1 MSHQCQ
7 QCFATFTFKHNLKRH
22 VEKRCKNIP
31 INSQNI
37 APHFQNVPQLYDG
50 ELKFKNAF
58 VRLTN
63 SNRYECVRCK
73 KQISCKSKRYHYDI
87 ACNGLNVLQCKYCKT
102 MLSSSKNKSLHQ
114 KKCVNNEPASSIKS
128 IHTPCPQCSECGKTF
143 KRNYNLKLHKASCN
157 GFPSLQCN
165 ICMKVFSS
173 RQGKYH
179 HKRKVKCT
187 PPSSIKSI
195 HTPSSTAAPP
205 HPNVSALTHIYLIRE
220 REFIRMNEPIF
231 KLGRSSNIKNR
242 CGSYPKNSEIIII
255 LQVGDSVQVEK
266 ELLKQFKQLFSQ
278 RRDIGDEYFAGD
290 KAHMILTMCN
300 HVYKDTPGPLST

>member
-7 QCFATFTFKHNLKRH
+7 QCLTTFTFKHNLKRH
-22 VEKRCKNIP
+22 VEKRCKKVKFGTENVDAMTENVSVITDNVNA
-31 INSQNI
+31 IDENVNDGTE
-37 APHFQNVPQLYDG
+37 NVPQPKKG
-50 ELKFKNAF
+50 EYPCPKCTKVLHSKKRLKSHEEK
-58 VRLTN
+58 
-63 SNRYECVRCK
+63 
-73 KQISCKSKRYHYDI
+73 
-87 ACNGLNVLQCKYCKT
+87 CNGLHTLQCDICLKMFVTY
-102 MLSSSKNKSLHQ
+102 SAKS
-114 KKCVNNEPASSIKS
+114 
-128 IHTPCPQCSECGKTF
+128 
-143 KRNYNLKLHKASCN
+143 
-157 GFPSLQCN
+157 
-165 ICMKVFSS
+165 
-173 RQGKYH
+173 H

-300 HVYKDTPGPLST
+300 HVYKDTPRPLLT